1 MKRPDQPL
9 PARVKSNE
17 AKPQTGDT
25 NPHPDSLSIEDRA
38 FAIDHRRTLSII
50 QVQQDHWVRSPAIDR
65 SPHAG

>member
-38 FAIDHRRTLSII
+38 FAIDHYRAQARIGILTT
-50 QVQQDHWVRSPAIDR
+50 Q
-65 SPHAG
+65 